1 MPRDIIHIKP
11 IDVVRDDLEKATI
24 EIGSLIQDIKL
35 MKLTIE
41 EMKRDIKKINL
52 KLKAKESIENDN
64 VNQSSGWWW
73 FADAGSVLTY

>member
-52 KLKAKESIENDN
+52 KLKARESIDNDN
-64 VNQSSGWWW
+64 VNKTSGWWW
-73 FADAGSVLTY
+73 

>member
-41 EMKRDIKKINL
+41 DMKRDMKKINI
-52 KLKAKESIENDN
+52 KLKAKESIEKDN
-64 VNQSSGWWW
+64 LSTGWFW
-73 FADAGSVLTY
+73 

>member
-24 EIGSLIQDIKL
+24 EISSLIQDIKL
-35 MKLTIE
+35 MKLTID

-73 FADAGSVLTY
+73 

>member
-41 EMKRDIKKINL
+41 EMKRDMKKINI
-52 KLKAKESIENDN
+52 KLKAKESIEKDN
-64 VNQSSGWWW
+64 LSTGWFW
-73 FADAGSVLTY
+73 

>member
-35 MKLTIE
+35 MKLTID

-52 KLKAKESIENDN
+52 KLKARESIQND
-64 VNQSSGWWW
+64 NQSSGWWW
-73 FADAGSVLTY
+73 

>member
-1 MPRDIIHIKP
+1 MPKDIIHIKP

-41 EMKRDIKKINL
+41 EMKRDIKKINV

-64 VNQSSGWWW
+64 VKQSSGWWW
-73 FADAGSVLTY
+73 

>member
-1 MPRDIIHIKP
+1 MPKDIIHIKP

-35 MKLTIE
+35 MKLTID
-41 EMKRDIKKINL
+41 EMKRDIKKINV

-64 VNQSSGWWW
+64 VKQSSGWWW
-73 FADAGSVLTY
+73 

>member
-24 EIGSLIQDIKL
+24 EISSLIQDIKL

-73 FADAGSVLTY
+73 

>member
-35 MKLTIE
+35 MKLTID

-73 FADAGSVLTY
+73 